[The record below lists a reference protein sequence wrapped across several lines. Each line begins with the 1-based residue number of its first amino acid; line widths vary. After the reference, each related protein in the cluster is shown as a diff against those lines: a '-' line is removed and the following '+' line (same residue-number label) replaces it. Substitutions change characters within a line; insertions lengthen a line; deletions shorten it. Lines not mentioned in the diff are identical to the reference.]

1 MYNKAKD
8 YYKAWFI
15 LDLCWKGSKVK
26 SWQVSGVRNKLQNTG
41 PACHRKLLYRL
52 HENDQWQD
60 LLLFII

>member
-8 YYKAWFI
+8 YYKHGSSLVFVG
-15 LDLCWKGSKVK
+15 KGSKVK